1 MAGSALVAGGVGLL
15 SGLWNIR
22 RRGVASRHTRGVW
35 RRLADRARRVRAA
48 RDARILGIPRPGET
62 SIPAEAVNDPAR
74 PAARERARVQPSR
87 PVPPQLLGK
96 PSEGASM
103 TDVPDA
109 ALTRLSDAAEVMLQA
124 ASTFDP
130 DVMPEFEALIK
141 DLPDAMRTVQET
153 LRVLAEI
160 AHEQLPV
167 DDRVV
172 EEMGEGYRA
181 MNRVIDALEEVLPV
195 YYRLHEADI
204 DRQNNPRKGIDGERK
219 WNV

>member
-1 MAGSALVAGGVGLL
+1 
-15 SGLWNIR
+15 
-22 RRGVASRHTRGVW
+22 
-35 RRLADRARRVRAA
+35 
-48 RDARILGIPRPGET
+48 
-62 SIPAEAVNDPAR
+62 
-74 PAARERARVQPSR
+74 
-87 PVPPQLLGK
+87 
-96 PSEGASM
+96 M